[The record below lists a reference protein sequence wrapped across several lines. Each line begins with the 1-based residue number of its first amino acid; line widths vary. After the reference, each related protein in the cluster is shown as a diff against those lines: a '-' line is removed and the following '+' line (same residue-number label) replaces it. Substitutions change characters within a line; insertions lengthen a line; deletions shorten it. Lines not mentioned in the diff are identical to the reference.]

1 MNHFICFLSSPL
13 KGKGF
18 IYLLLLNL
26 VSNMAVLYQGGGYKQ
41 VFLVVF
47 VSFIAAYV
55 ENAFAQLFSNRILK
69 GIVYVVLSVLHNIL
83 IVADYYLILQ
93 FGRIFNQDIVDILS
107 ETNAVEIDNFLEA
120 YVSPEI
126 ILIAIVS
133 LAVFNYI
140 LYFFAKL
147 ISKIN
152 LTFITGLGALIGA
165 GVYLYMIFSY
175 IQYKDGMGL
184 TQYNAAVRTSHS
196 FMILRQTLKTIDD
209 LKEVCSNIETSQIF
223 KDKPSVVLVIGES
236 ASVYHSSLY
245 GYDKNTTPLIADRVL
260 YDSLI
265 VFDDIV
271 SEADATHKAMQSVF
285 SFNKSGNNFPKTPLF
300 PAVFQSA
307 GYYTVMYDNQYFR
320 GQGVTFMSDKELSDM
335 LYDFRNKDRY
345 VYDGD
350 MVNDIEVNGT
360 SSLYVIHL
368 WGQHYTYA
376 HRYPKEFVHFHAEDY
391 DAQRYSPEQREI
403 IAHYDNATLYND
415 FVLNEVIKKFE
426 DQNCVVI
433 YLSDHGEEV
442 FELGDFMGHGGAG
455 YRKDIN
461 YLVRVPFWIWMSP
474 LYKDN
479 HPDMA
484 QYVNKA
490 KNQPGITDDV
500 SHLLLDLAGINTSFF
515 SPSRS
520 IVNPDY
526 DLAKPRI
533 VLNSVTYNK
542 N

>member
-1 MNHFICFLSSPL
+1 MKRYIDLISNPL

-26 VSNMAVLYQGGGYKQ
+26 VSNMAVLYQGSSYKQ
-41 VFLVVF
+41 IFLVVF
-47 VSFIAAYV
+47 VSFIAVYV
-55 ENAFAQLFSNRILK
+55 ENAFAQLFSNRIMK
-69 GIVYVVLSVLHNIL
+69 GIVYVVLSVFHNIL
-83 IVADYYLILQ
+83 IVADYYLIFQ

-107 ETNAVEIDNFLEA
+107 ETNTVEINNFFEA
-120 YVSPEI
+120 YVSPDI

-133 LAVFNYI
+133 LAVFNYV
-140 LYFFAKL
+140 LYLFAKL

-152 LTFITGLGALIGA
+152 LTFITGLATLMGA
-165 GVYLYMIFSY
+165 GIYLYMIYSY

-196 FMILRQTLKTIDD
+196 FMILRQTLQTIDD
-209 LKEVCSNIETSQIF
+209 LKKVCQNTETTQTF
-223 KDKPSVVLVIGES
+223 EDKPSVVLVIGES

-260 YDSLI
+260 KDSLV
-265 VFDDIV
+265 VFNDIV
-271 SEADATHKAMQSVF
+271 SAADATHKAMQSVF
-285 SFNKSGNNFPKTPLF
+285 SFNKNGNNFSRTPLF
-300 PAVFQSA
+300 PAAFQSS
-307 GYYTVMYDNQYFR
+307 GYYTAMYDNQYFR

-345 VYDGD
+345 GYDGD
-350 MVNDIEVNGT
+350 MVNDIEVSGT

-376 HRYPKEFVHFHAEDY
+376 HRYPKEFALFNAEDY
-391 DAQRYSPEQREI
+391 GAERYSLEQREI
-403 IAHYDNATLYND
+403 IAHYDNATVYND
-415 FVLNEVIKKFE
+415 YVLNEIIKKFE
-426 DQNCVVI
+426 NQNCVVI

-442 FELGDFMGHGGAG
+442 FELGNFMGHGGAG
-455 YRKDIN
+455 YHKDIN

-474 LYKDN
+474 LYKEK
-479 HPDMA
+479 HPEMA
-484 QYVNKA
+484 KSVYKA

-515 SPSRS
+515 SASRS

-526 DLAKPRI
+526 DVSKPRI
-533 VLNSVTYNK
+533 VLNSVAYVK
-542 N
+542 